1 LTGQL
6 QHARTLYRGDG
17 GLYSCLFCRA
27 RGRCRSIGGDARR
40 VWIRMEASSTSTP
53 SIAEML
59 APSVPARVHLS
70 GRCPAPPAPSW
81 LSTGSTAATASLMNV
96 DGPFSV
102 AGTQVHTLRASDG
115 AVIVDT
121 STVSVC

>member
-1 LTGQL
+1 
-6 QHARTLYRGDG
+6 
-17 GLYSCLFCRA
+17 
-27 RGRCRSIGGDARR
+27 
-40 VWIRMEASSTSTP
+40 METSSTGAP

-59 APSVPARVHLS
+59 APSVPARATAPSTCPSVAPANGGAPEWTLS
-70 GRCPAPPAPSW
+70 GATGTIVV
-81 LSTGSTAATASLMNV
+81 TGSTAATASLMNV